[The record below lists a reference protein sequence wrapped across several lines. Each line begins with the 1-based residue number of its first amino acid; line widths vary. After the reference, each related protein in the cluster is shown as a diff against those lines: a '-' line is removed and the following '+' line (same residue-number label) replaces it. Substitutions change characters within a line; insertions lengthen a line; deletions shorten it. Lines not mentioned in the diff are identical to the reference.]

1 MVIPRTSTLSI
12 APANLSAITAVA
24 SIVGAGI
31 VTDAVSASTSAVV
44 IVDTITITIY
54 ESGACA
60 NVVTR
65 TIAVGIHI
73 LGTDITVTLDVLG
86 SNNSCGERDQC
97 ND

>member
-44 IVDTITITIY
+44 IVDTITIY